1 MTSKQGRGGKKPQ
14 PERSPQPRSKQS
26 GAFQNEIA
34 EESSEEEVE
43 RSEQLQLQQQ
53 QLSPSQTSGSLT
65 QTYRDGDVQRE
76 ALSSADQRARNKRD
90 TPLRSILRS
99 EEATQRATAS
109 PATSVRLPSSENFS
123 SDPVMSSP
131 VAQDRALTLLR
142 RMCALLADTLH
153 DERFHTL
160 ATAADEFATADA
172 AEAAELP
179 HTARKVTLQDA
190 NADIYSAEE
199 SASAESSDQEPVLS
213 NRTLVNVLT
222 NSKSFNSSRI
232 PMYKGFA
239 DSRSVEEFLRQCNRE
254 LIAQEIP
261 NRKWVKSITPLFT
274 NEVMVVIERKYGKS
288 LEAINKLKWDEF
300 SAHLSSCLAPM
311 RQAKNYQTQ
320 LDLLKQQPNESAWAY
335 VTRATTLFAT
345 LELQV
350 TPAILYFND
359 QPLRK
364 FIKGFSHTPTRTSI
378 HTWFTIYRSQYGHGE
393 DMFSRLVT
401 FITALLDDG
410 EPLAPKQPNTPAAAN
425 AAQTS
430 PHTKAKANGGQNKK
444 KPNGKENQRKQKS
457 FRCFYCQE
465 PGHIK
470 PGCDQYKRDVALQQ
484 ERHAKLMAA
493 QHEQHVQLLAALQ
506 PLATRAGN
514 E

>member
-26 GAFQNEIA
+26 GAFHNEIA

-43 RSEQLQLQQQ
+43 WSEQLQLQQQ
-53 QLSPSQTSGSLT
+53 QLSPSQTSGFLT
-65 QTYRDGDVQRE
+65 QTFRDGDVQRE
-76 ALSSADQRARNKRD
+76 ALSSVDQRARNKRD

-109 PATSVRLPSSENFS
+109 PATKVRLPKENFS

-131 VAQDRALTLLR
+131 VAQDRALLILR

-153 DERFHTL
+153 DERFHVL

-172 AEAAELP
+172 AEAPELP
-179 HTARKVTLQDA
+179 HPARKVTMQDA

-239 DSRSVEEFLRQCNRE
+239 DTRSVEEFLRQCNRE

-261 NRKWVKSITPLFT
+261 TRKWVKSITPLFT
-274 NEVMVVIERKYGKS
+274 NEVMVVIERKYKKS
-288 LEAINKLKWDEF
+288 LEAINRLKWDEF
-300 SAHLSSCLAPM
+300 TTHLSSCLAPT
-311 RQAKNYQTQ
+311 RQGKNYQTQ
-320 LDLLKQQPNESAWAY
+320 LDQLKQQPNESAWAY
-335 VTRATTLFAT
+335 LTRATTLFAA

-350 TPAILYFND
+350 TSAILYFDD

-378 HTWFTIYRSQYGHGE
+378 QTWFTIYRSQYGHGE

-410 EPLAPKQPNTPAAAN
+410 EPLASKQPNTPAAVN

-430 PHTKAKANGGQNKK
+430 PHAKAKANRGQNKK
-444 KPNGKENQRKQKS
+444 KSNGKENQRKPKS
-457 FRCFYCQE
+457 VRCFYCQE

-470 PGCDQYKRDVALQQ
+470 PECDQYKRDVALQQ
-484 ERHAKLMAA
+484 ERHEKLMAA
-493 QHEQHVQLLAALQ
+493 QHDQHVQLLAALQ